1 MYININLL
9 SNFPRLSPSLYAAI
23 HSTTPPNRFLGNVL
37 PKREREKKNKQKKSY
52 ILKIGTLNAS
62 DVRQPTKPAGGA
74 SQTCSETETTYIN
87 LRKDSQ
93 SSIRALLTRKHKSS
107 TITRSILILNAKFRR
122 SKVIKKKK

>member
-1 MYININLL
+1 MQPFIQQLL
-9 SNFPRLSPSLYAAI
+9 QTVFWVMFMFCL
-23 HSTTPPNRFLGNVL
+23 
-37 PKREREKKNKQKKSY
+37 KEKEKKTNKQKKSY

-122 SKVIKKKK
+122 SKVIKKKMKQKQLVH